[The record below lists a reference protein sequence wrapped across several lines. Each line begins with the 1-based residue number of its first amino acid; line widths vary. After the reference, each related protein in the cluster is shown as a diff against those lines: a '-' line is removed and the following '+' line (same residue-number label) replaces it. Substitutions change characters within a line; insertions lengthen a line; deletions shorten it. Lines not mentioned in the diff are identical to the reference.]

1 MACLGKNKQYYYI
14 KRSTIFQG
22 AEKQWKREKTGR
34 KGRGKEETNKERK
47 NRKKKDRSGNK
58 GKKKG

>member
-1 MACLGKNKQYYYI
+1 MGKNKQYYYI

-22 AEKQWKREKTGR
+22 AEKEWKREKTGR
-34 KGRGKEETNKERK
+34 KGRGKEETRKGRTER
-47 NRKKKDRSGNK
+47 RKKDRLGNK